1 MAETEAVD
9 GRAAR
14 WTGQQE
20 RRREEFV
27 EAALAAIDEHGP
39 EASTEQIA
47 AQAGVA
53 RTRLYRH
60 FSGAV
65 ELNQVIAARAE
76 QMLLERLATAWDTSA
91 SPENV
96 IRTAVSTH
104 LQWMTEHRN
113 LYRYLVR
120 HSITTPAGDTVVND
134 VRQIIAGLL
143 AALIGEWATV
153 LRIET
158 TIIQPLSSGLVGFVD
173 GAAARWAEEPG
184 DLTLDELT
192 SLLSDWVWAVVEAA
206 LRSQGVSLDPTTP
219 LAEVVAGEG

>member
-1 MAETEAVD
+1 VAEQQAVD

-20 RRREEFV
+20 RRRQEFV

-47 AQAGVA
+47 AHAGVA

-76 QMLLERLATAWDTSA
+76 QMLLERLASAWDTAA

-120 HSITTPAGDTVVND
+120 HAITTPGGDTVVND

-192 SLLSDWVWAVVEAA
+192 VLLSDWVWAVVEAA